1 MNQEIAQQTAKI
13 LLDIKA
19 VTLSPQKP
27 YQFVSGILSPMYTDN
42 RLLMGYPKQRRLITE
57 FLRQTMKEKNIAADI
72 IAGTATAGIAPAAWL
87 AEMLELPM
95 IYVRSKK
102 KDYGRGN
109 QIEGVMNQGSKVLL
123 IEDVIST
130 GKSSLTAAQAIRNE
144 DGKIDACVAFFS
156 YGFPETLPKYK
167 EIHLTLY
174 ILTTVEILV
183 EQAVKKGMTTEKEK
197 EMILDWKQDPWAW
210 TKKMKAKQSQSVDY

>member
-1 MNQEIAQQTAKI
+1 MNQEIARQTAKI

-42 RLLMGYPKQRRLITE
+42 RLLMGYPKQRRAITE
-57 FLRQTMKEKNIAADI
+57 FLSKTMKGKDIRTEI

-87 AEMLELPM
+87 AELLQLPM

-102 KDYGRGN
+102 KDYGRKN
-109 QIEGVMNQGSKVLL
+109 QIEGVMENGTNVLL

-130 GKSSLTAAQAIRNE
+130 GKSSLSAVDAIRDEGGTVNT
-144 DGKIDACVAFFS
+144 CLAFFN
-156 YGFPETLPKYK
+156 YGFPETGNKFDEKKIRL
-167 EIHLTLY
+167 H
-174 ILTTVEILV
+174 ILTTVEVLV
-183 EQAVKKGMTTEKEK
+183 NVAKDSGMITNTEKG
-197 EMILDWKQDPWAW
+197 MILDWKKDPWAW
-210 TKKMKAKQSQSVDY
+210 TKKMKAKQSQSVEY

>member
-1 MNQEIAQQTAKI
+1 MNRHIAEQTANI

-42 RLLMGYPKQRRLITE
+42 RLLMGYPKQRKEITK
-57 FLRQTMKEKNIAADI
+57 FLAKTIKEHNIKAEI
-72 IAGTATAGIAPAAWL
+72 VAGTATAGIAPAAWL
-87 AEMLELPM
+87 AELLELPM

-130 GKSSLTAAQAIRNE
+130 GKSSLTAAEAIRNE
-144 DGKIDACVAFFS
+144 GGTIETCVAFFN
-156 YGFPETLPKYK
+156 YGFPETLPKYDEMK
-167 EIHLTLY
+167 LTLY

-183 EQAVKKGMTTEKEK
+183 EQAIKKSMITGKERD
-197 EMILDWKQDPWAW
+197 MVLDWKKDPWAW
-210 TKKMKAKQSQSVDY
+210 TEKMKAKQSQSVEY